1 MFEVNVRTMDS
12 LAVVVRWSILML
24 IGVSWHVNSQTV
36 QQTTEVDNSYNFYYE
51 QPCCSGTVTKSKYHM
66 RHRRG
71 KCFIFKTYK
80 HQCKM
85 FSI

>member
-71 KCFIFKTYK
+71 KCFIFKRISM
-80 HQCKM
+80 Q
-85 FSI
+85 II